1 MDLWS
6 LTGSGSG
13 KSPGYKNLA
22 QALVKAIETGQLSA
36 NTPLPPS
43 RVLADNVG
51 VSRDTVIRCYKHLQS
66 LGYLETRG
74 TSGTFVR
81 QIGLPSSGVDAEEP
95 VEQKID
101 EKDLSIYA
109 QKLASSIKPH
119 AMAPEFA
126 VLNFG
131 SVPPHSL
138 PIRRWRELMQTRS
151 QPASTR
157 SLQYEMEV
165 LGRAE
170 LRQALSGYVNRAKGL
185 TTSPSD
191 IAVFNISFTAF
202 SLICRLLLNTGDTIA
217 IEDPGFGGIK
227 NSAEYHDLKVLPL
240 PVDEEGAVI
249 DALERAE
256 VVPKLVYVT
265 SNHHDPTGRTMS
277 LARRKQLLDWA
288 HRNNAW
294 ILDDDYDGFFNYGK
308 TLPTPLKSLDK
319 DDRVLYF
326 GTFWQL
332 LYPLTTVGFLIV
344 PKKLM
349 PVLWKAKIQTEG
361 ITETMPQLALAD
373 MLDSGFLQKHAR
385 KVESSFATKRRALI
399 FELKKTFGQKIAIDQ
414 QSGGITCMVTFKNW
428 STEQLLKAS
437 REASLP
443 LLATTQNYIS
453 TSVDGECLIYFPGL
467 GTEAEIKAMVQT
479 FARVLPAIK

>member
-6 LTGSGSG
+6 LTNTG

-74 TSGTFVR
+74 TSGTYVR
-81 QIGLPSSGVDAEEP
+81 QIGIPKPGIDADEP
-95 VEQKID
+95 VEHQIV
-101 EKDLSIYA
+101 EKDLSLFA
-109 QKLASSIKPH
+109 QKLTSSIQPH

-157 SLQYEMEV
+157 NLKYEMEV

-217 IEDPGFGGIK
+217 IEEPGFGGIK
-227 NSAEYHDLKVLPL
+227 NAAAYHDLKVFPL
-240 PVDEEGAVI
+240 PVDEEGAIV

-256 VVPKLVYVT
+256 VAPKLVYVT

-277 LARRKQLLDWA
+277 LARRKQLVDWA
-288 HRNNAW
+288 QRTGAW
-294 ILDDDYDGFFNYGK
+294 ILDDDYDGFFHYGK

-319 DDRVLYF
+319 GDRVLYF

-332 LYPLTTVGFLIV
+332 LYPLTTVGFLVV

-349 PVLWKAKIQTEG
+349 PILWKAKIQTEG

-385 KVESSFATKRRALI
+385 KIETSFATKRRALI
-399 FELKKTFGQKIAIDQ
+399 FELKKTFGQKIAIEQ
-414 QSGGITCMVTFKNW
+414 QSGGITCMVTFKIW
-428 STEQLLKAS
+428 HTEQLLQAAK
-437 REASLP
+437 EATLP
-443 LLATTQNYIS
+443 LLGTSPNYIGACP
-453 TSVDGECLIYFPGL
+453 DGECLIYFPGL
-467 GTEAEIKAMVQT
+467 GTEAEIKTMVQT
-479 FARVLPAIK
+479 FARALPPVK

>member
-6 LTGSGSG
+6 LTSNGSG

-22 QALVKAIETGQLSA
+22 KGLVKAIETGQLSA
-36 NTPLPPS
+36 NAPLPPS

-81 QIGLPSSGVDAEEP
+81 QIGLPSSGADDEEP
-95 VEQKID
+95 FEQKID
-101 EKDLSIYA
+101 EKDLSTFA
-109 QKLASSIKPH
+109 QKLGSSIKPH

-131 SVPPHSL
+131 SVPPQSL

-157 SLQYEMEV
+157 NLQYEMEV

-185 TTSPSD
+185 ATSPSD
-191 IAVFNISFTAF
+191 IAVFHISFTAF

-217 IEDPGFGGIK
+217 IEEPGFGGIK
-227 NSAEYHDLKVLPL
+227 NTAEYHDLKVFPL
-240 PVDEEGAVI
+240 PVDEEGAII
-249 DALERAE
+249 DALERAD
-256 VVPKLVYVT
+256 VPPKLIYVT
-265 SNHHDPTGRTMS
+265 SNHQDPTGRTMS
-277 LARRKQLLDWA
+277 LPRRKQLIDWA
-288 HRNNAW
+288 HKNNAW
-294 ILDDDYDGFFNYGK
+294 ILDDDYDGFFHYGK

-332 LYPLTTVGFLIV
+332 LYPLTTVGFLVV

-349 PVLWKAKIQTEG
+349 PILWKAKIQTEG

-385 KVESSFATKRRALI
+385 KIENSFAIKRRALI
-399 FELKKTFGQKIAIDQ
+399 FELKKTFGQKIVIDQ
-414 QSGGITCMVTFKNW
+414 QSGGITCLVTFKNW
-428 STEQLLKAS
+428 SVEHLLQAA
-437 REASLP
+437 REANLP
-443 LLATTQNYIS
+443 LLGTSPNYIGKC
-453 TSVDGECLIYFPGL
+453 TDGECLIYFPGL
-467 GTEAEIKAMVQT
+467 GTESEIKTMVQT
-479 FARVLPAIK
+479 FIRALPAVK